1 MCFLRRMCVCSGF
14 GLWRIELASGFQLCC
29 SFLLCNT
36 ALWWFSVPGEVDVD
50 VTKWFLCSSAVW
62 FTFNFSCFS
71 DRLPNCTDKGG
82 GSVAGRLGLITACR
96 ENKSKSMGSP
106 GNSHLYFFAGRGNKN
121 ENKAGLCVLM
131 YKQWKC
137 PEGNVTDLRQD
148 LAMQSMRFKDEPM
161 SSAPK
166 YFPVQTPLGFVRWL
180 RQTCSRQLGSA
191 KAVPFGAALL
201 PSRSYWE

>member
-1 MCFLRRMCVCSGF
+1 MSIRSAEIGQPSFNRVPTSFCSACTGALIMCFLRRMCVCSGF

-62 FTFNFSCFS
+62 FTFNFTCFS

-106 GNSHLYFFAGRGNKN
+106 GNSHLYFLLAEGTRMKT
-121 ENKAGLCVLM
+121 
-131 YKQWKC
+131 KQVYVC
-137 PEGNVTDLRQD
+137 
-148 LAMQSMRFKDEPM
+148 
-161 SSAPK
+161 
-166 YFPVQTPLGFVRWL
+166 
-180 RQTCSRQLGSA
+180 
-191 KAVPFGAALL
+191 
-201 PSRSYWE
+201 